1 MYLKLVCI
9 YVKQEIICHIY
20 EVPYMF
26 HILYFRMGRPRG
38 QCRRRGP
45 RHQGRRSRPSTFED
59 KVLKVLDLVLEVL
72 DVEDEVKHEVE
83 DDDVCRRRRGRLRPR
98 PWHRGPRGRGP

>member
-26 HILYFRMGRPRG
+26 HILYFRMGNFAIG
-38 QCRRRGP
+38 VFC
-45 RHQGRRSRPSTFED
+45 SRNENLAMQRILPETI
-59 KVLKVLDLVLEVL
+59 
-72 DVEDEVKHEVE
+72 
-83 DDDVCRRRRGRLRPR
+83 C
-98 PWHRGPRGRGP
+98 